1 MCDHYKQTSGDASL
15 IYVDFW
21 RDDAPARG
29 ENGTY
34 STWIYAREV
43 SLYDTICRHT
53 SPYDITHHHTY
64 STWIDARVV

>member
-34 STWIYAREV
+34 STWIYAR
-43 SLYDTICRHT
+43 
-53 SPYDITHHHTY
+53 
-64 STWIDARVV
+64 VV